1 VVVHVKGKNLT
12 VTPALHD
19 QVVRKM
25 ERLDKYLD
33 RLQVIDVELC
43 MEKTRDLDQQCHVE
57 ATTHVAGRTLRVT
70 GTNGE
75 MYAAVDQVVDKL
87 YRRLNRHKERLK
99 AHAGTKLAEIPVPL
113 EDDAPQDTVPA
124 ADERVPSI
132 RPERILL
139 DPMFEDEAVDE
150 LEAGKRDFLVFINAR
165 SEQVNVLYRR
175 PDGDYGLV
183 EPRVSS

>member
-1 VVVHVKGKNLT
+1 
-12 VTPALHD
+12 
-19 QVVRKM
+19 
-25 ERLDKYLD
+25 
-33 RLQVIDVELC
+33 
-43 MEKTRDLDQQCHVE
+43 
-57 ATTHVAGRTLRVT
+57 
-70 GTNGE
+70 
-75 MYAAVDQVVDKL
+75 
-87 YRRLNRHKERLK
+87 
-99 AHAGTKLAEIPVPL
+99 
-113 EDDAPQDTVPA
+113 VPA